1 VVVDENRLEQAC
13 ARLRELCADMDS
25 GAENLL
31 NEHDALLRS
40 AFSQYFQAMDE
51 AIRGFDFDQA
61 IEQLDAAM
69 AARRG

>member
-1 VVVDENRLEQAC
+1 
-13 ARLRELCADMDS
+13 MDS

-61 IEQLDAAM
+61 IVQLDAAM

>member
-1 VVVDENRLEQAC
+1 MVVDENRLEQAC

-25 GAENLL
+25 GAEDLL

-40 AFSQYFQAMDE
+40 AFPQHFPAVGE
-51 AIRGFDFDQA
+51 AIRGIDFDQA
-61 IEQLDAAM
+61 IEQLDAAV